1 MGMYKIPEIFQEKIS
16 KLFEV
21 FDIVHVCVDNDIIIT
36 KENFTDLLKAL
47 GKVLKKL
54 TEALLNINAEKSL
67 SGKTETKH
75 LVFWVRKNGVL
86 PYLPNRYHNGY

>member
-36 KENFTDLLKAL
+36 KENFTDHLKAL
-47 GKVLKKL
+47 KNVLQKLAEVVLKIN
-54 TEALLNINAEKSL
+54 TEK
-67 SGKTETKH
+67 
-75 LVFWVRKNGVL
+75 
-86 PYLPNRYHNGY
+86 